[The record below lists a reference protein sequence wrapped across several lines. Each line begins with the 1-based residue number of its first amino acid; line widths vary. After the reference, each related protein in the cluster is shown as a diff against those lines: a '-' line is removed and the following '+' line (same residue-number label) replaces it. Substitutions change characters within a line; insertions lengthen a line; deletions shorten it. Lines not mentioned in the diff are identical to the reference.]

1 MSGYIISSLFLLF
14 LINSPIETRH
24 FEFSYSAEDQKLAQ
38 ELSGNLEKIR
48 EEIVATIGYDPPGKI
63 EVLLA
68 GPERIAAEES
78 ALKNWIPPWISAIA
92 IPEKQ
97 LVILKTRGQRA
108 GLPFEPEKILTHELV
123 HMVLGPATG
132 HHPIPTWLNEG
143 LAMYLAQEWKF
154 QHTFILFKASISG
167 TLPRLSELDQDFSG
181 TEEEVRLA
189 YGLSFSFISFLLESF
204 GKDRLR
210 EWIGK
215 IGQGQAWEEA
225 FSESFPKNFYQA
237 ENEWKKKLKL
247 RYAWAPFIFS
257 GTGIWFL
264 LTLLF
269 ILSYLAKR
277 RRAEQ
282 TLNRWRQEEGY
293 YFPEEED
300 DDPIDP
306 TVH

>member
-1 MSGYIISSLFLLF
+1 MEITVCFFLAL
-14 LINSPIETRH
+14 LAASPLETRH
-24 FEFSYSAEDQKLAQ
+24 FEFSYSPEDQKLARD
-38 ELSGNLEKIR
+38 LSGKLEKIR
-48 EEIVATIGYDPPGKI
+48 EEIVSTIGYAPPGKTEI
-63 EVLLA
+63 LLA

-78 ALKNWIPPWISAIA
+78 TLNYWIPPWISAVA
-92 IPEKQ
+92 IPEKR

-132 HHPIPTWLNEG
+132 HHPIPPWLNEG
-143 LAMYLAQEWKF
+143 LAMFLAREWKF

-167 TLPRLSELDQDFSG
+167 PLPRLAGIDQDFSG

-210 EWIGK
+210 EWIGR

-225 FSESFPKNFYQA
+225 FSASFPRDFYQA
-237 ENEWKKKLKL
+237 ESEWRKKLKL

-277 RRAEQ
+277 RRAGQ
-282 TLNRWRQEEGY
+282 TLNRWRQEEGG

>member
-1 MSGYIISSLFLLF
+1 M
-14 LINSPIETRH
+14 
-24 FEFSYSAEDQKLAQ
+24 
-38 ELSGNLEKIR
+38 
-48 EEIVATIGYDPPGKI
+48 
-63 EVLLA
+63 
-68 GPERIAAEES
+68 AAEES
-78 ALKNWIPPWISAIA
+78 TLNYWIPPWISAVA
-92 IPEKQ
+92 IPEKRM
-97 LVILKTRGQRA
+97 VILKTRGQRA

-143 LAMYLAQEWKF
+143 LAMFLAREWKF

-167 TLPRLSELDQDFSG
+167 TLPRLSGLDQDFSG

-210 EWIGK
+210 EWIGR

-237 ENEWKKKLKL
+237 ENEWRKKLKL

-269 ILSYLAKR
+269 LLSYLAKR
-277 RRAEQ
+277 RRSGQ